1 MAKLKV
7 KLLKLSAGRP
17 VVILHKKFAEKSSL
31 HVNDRVYIER
41 RGKRIAAVVDIATG
55 FLKQNEIV
63 VSTEVSTAMKLKEDI
78 LIDIEPATRPKSL
91 ELIQKKLSCKKLS
104 RKEFEEIIRDVVKNA
119 LTEAEIA
126 YFVSAVYKCGMSM
139 KEIAYMTKAIVD
151 TGKRLNLKGKIVD
164 KHSVGGVPGRTTP
177 IVISICSSA
186 GLLIPKTSSRAIT
199 SPAGTADAMET
210 ICKVDFTIPEI
221 KKILR
226 KTRACLV
233 WGGSLNLAPADD
245 RIIRVEKLLNLDP
258 EAQLLASI
266 IAKKLAVNAKYV
278 LIDIPYGKNAK
289 VNKKEAKNL
298 ERKFKKLAKHFNI
311 KIACSLKKVEEPL
324 GNGIGPALEISDVI
338 KVLKREDSCHK
349 LEERSL
355 ELAGKLFELTGKA
368 KKGQGLK
375 LARQLLDS
383 GKALEKFR
391 EIVKAQKGKVKEIK
405 KAKYKK
411 DIKATKNSKI
421 KEIKIQELN
430 TLARIAGCPL
440 DKAAGLYLHKHV
452 GEEVKKGQT
461 ILTIYAESQIE
472 LKEAV
477 KYYKRVKPI
486 KFK

>member
-41 RGKRIAAVVDIATG
+41 KGKRIAAVVDIATG
-55 FLKQNEIV
+55 FLKPNEIV
-63 VSTEVSTAMKLKEDI
+63 VSIEVSKTMKLKENS
-78 LIDIEPATRPKSL
+78 LVDIEPATRPKSL
-91 ELIQKKLSCKKLS
+91 ELIRKKLFCRKLNK
-104 RKEFEEIIRDVVKNA
+104 KEFKEIMSDIVKNT

-139 KEIAYMTKAIVD
+139 KEIADMTKAIVD
-151 TGKRLNLKGKIVD
+151 TGKKLKLKGKVVD
-164 KHSVGGVPGRTTP
+164 KHSAGGIPGRTTP
-177 IVISICSSA
+177 IIVSICSAA

-199 SPAGTADAMET
+199 SPSGTADAMEVL
-210 ICKVDFTIPEI
+210 CKVDFSIKEL
-221 KKILR
+221 KKILK
-226 KTRACLV
+226 KTKACLV

-245 RIIRVEKLLNLDP
+245 KIIRVERLLNLDP

-278 LIDIPYGKNAK
+278 LIDIPYGRNAK
-289 VNKKEAKNL
+289 VNKKEAKSL

-311 KIACSLKKVEEPL
+311 KIACSLKRVDEPL

-338 KVLKREDSCHK
+338 KVLKREDSCYK
-349 LEERSL
+349 LESRAL
-355 ELAGKLFELTGKA
+355 ELSGKLFELTGKA
-368 KKGQGLK
+368 KKGKGLE
-375 LARQLLDS
+375 LARQIINS
-383 GKALEKFR
+383 GLAFKKFK
-391 EIVKAQKGKVKEIK
+391 EIIKAQRGSLKEIK

-411 DIKATKNSKI
+411 DIKAEKNSKI
-421 KEIKIQELN
+421 REIKTQELN

-440 DKAAGLYLHKHV
+440 DKSAGLYLHKHV
-452 GEEVKKGQT
+452 GDKVKKGQT
-461 ILTIYAESQIE
+461 ILTIYAESKIE
-472 LKEAV
+472 LREAV
-477 KYYKRVKPI
+477 KYYKRFKPI